1 MSKTLQ
7 GKVAIITGGGTGI
20 GKAISLAFTDEGAAV
35 ALAARNLSRLEET
48 VKEIKSK
55 GGKAKAI
62 QTDISDQ
69 KQVQQMVEQTIKE
82 FGKIDILVNNAAV
95 WSGIDPRPWDA
106 WTVEEWDKLF
116 EVNVRGTW
124 LCCKTIAPLMIKQSK
139 GKIINIAS
147 DIIKV
152 PDAQYFLAY
161 ALTKSALYTMN
172 QCLSHALGPSGINVN
187 AVAPGYTA
195 TEASLDQKGSAQIF
209 EGVVAAQSIKRRQEA
224 KDVVGAAL
232 FLASKDSDFITGQ
245 CIVVDGGHVTL

>member
-1 MSKTLQ
+1 MSRTLQ
-7 GKVAIITGGGTGI
+7 DQVAIITGGGTGI
-20 GKAISLAFTDEGAAV
+20 GKAISLAFANEGAAV
-35 ALAARNLSRLEET
+35 VAAARNLSRLEEA

-62 QTDISDQ
+62 QTDISDP
-69 KQVQQMVEQTIKE
+69 KQVQRMVDQTVKE
-82 FGKIDILVNNAAV
+82 FGKVDILVNNAAV
-95 WSGIDPRPWDA
+95 WSELDPKPWET
-106 WTVEEWDKLF
+106 WTVEEWDRIF

-124 LCCKTIAPLMIKQSK
+124 LCCKTIAPLMIKESK

-152 PDAQYFLAY
+152 PDAQFFLAY
-161 ALTKSALYTMN
+161 ALSKSAIYTLN

-187 AVAPGYTA
+187 AIAPGYTA
-195 TEASLDQKGSAQIF
+195 TQASLEQRGSEQIF